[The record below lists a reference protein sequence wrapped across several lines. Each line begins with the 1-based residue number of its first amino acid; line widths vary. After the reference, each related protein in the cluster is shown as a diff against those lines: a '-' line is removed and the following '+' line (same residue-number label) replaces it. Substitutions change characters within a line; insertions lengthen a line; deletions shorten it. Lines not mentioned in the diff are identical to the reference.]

1 MKKASGMEILPAG
14 FRLGLRLVLLV
25 GCFAGHQ
32 ALAAADAG
40 WKAGTGRVKIT
51 PDKPLWMTG
60 YGARNHPAEGTAQD
74 LWTKALAVSDPAG
87 NRGVIITADL
97 CMVSREITEEVAAE
111 LQKKHGLPRSGVM
124 INVSHTH
131 CGPWLVGV
139 ALGFRNPPEIRPAA
153 EEYTRQLVGKM
164 VRAASQAL
172 ESLAPATISWGED
185 EATFAVN
192 RRENPEPKVS
202 ALRAAGQLKG
212 PVDHRVPVLAVRGTD
227 GELRGLLISYAC
239 HNTVLDFYQWHG
251 DYAGSAQVEI
261 EKRHPQAT
269 VLFTIGCGAD
279 QNPLP
284 RRSTALADQYGR
296 ELADAA
302 DRALAKPMQRVT
314 GKFSSALE
322 DITLTFAHK
331 PTEEELQKASAANRT
346 AWASAVREQ
355 IRAKGDGIL
364 NYAYPVQAWT
374 LGNLS
379 WLALGGEV
387 VVDYSLRLKKEIP
400 GGLWV
405 FGYSNDVMDYIP
417 SERVLK
423 EGGYEGDTAKFPYG
437 RPSPWS
443 AGLENKIVA
452 KAGELVARTR
462 AGR

>member
-1 MKKASGMEILPAG
+1 MEILPAG
-14 FRLGLRLVLLV
+14 FRLGLCLTLIVA
-25 GCFAGHQ
+25 CFAGHQ
-32 ALAAADAG
+32 ALAAADTG

-97 CMVSREITEEVAAE
+97 CMISREITEEVAAE

-153 EEYTRQLVGKM
+153 EEYTRLLVGRM

-192 RRENPEPKVS
+192 RRENPEPKVP

-212 PVDHRVPVLAVRGTD
+212 PVDHRVPVLAVRGAD

-261 EKRHPQAT
+261 EKRHPGAT

-322 DITLTFAHK
+322 DITLTFAHQ
-331 PTEEELQKASAANRT
+331 PTEEELQQASAAKRE
-346 AWASAVREQ
+346 AWVSAVREQ

-443 AGLENKIVA
+443 PGLENKIVA

-462 AGR
+462 AAR

>member
-1 MKKASGMEILPAG
+1 MKKPSSLEIFPAG

-25 GCFAGHQ
+25 GCLAGHQ

-60 YGARNHPAEGTAQD
+60 YGSRNHPAEGTAQD

-97 CMVSREITEEVAAE
+97 CMISREITEEVAAE

-153 EEYTRQLVGKM
+153 EEYTRLLVGKM

-172 ESLAPATISWGED
+172 ESLAPATISWGGD

-192 RRENPEPKVS
+192 RRENPEPKVP

-212 PVDHRVPVLAVRGTD
+212 PVDHRVPVLAVRGAD

-302 DRALAKPMQRVT
+302 DRALAKPMQRVR

-346 AWASAVREQ
+346 AWATAVREQ

-443 AGLENKIVA
+443 PGLENKIVA
-452 KAGELVARTR
+452 KATELVARTR